1 MACALCVVQAIF
13 NWVFGLP
20 DASGRARRPAAEL
33 AYEEV
38 PERGLDAEQAAARR
52 QKEAQA
58 LQTLRSS
65 TIAAVADL
73 GALHDFLFVKHGA
86 YKAKGVEEEA
96 AAERQRAQPTLA
108 TSTY

>member
-1 MACALCVVQAIF
+1 M
-13 NWVFGLP
+13 
-20 DASGRARRPAAEL
+20 
-33 AYEEV
+33 

>member
-73 GALHDFLFVKHGA
+73 GALHDFLFVMHGA